1 MTNSFLHDLVRAA
14 RWHRRL
20 LAGLFAAAAVY
31 FALVAVS
38 PPPAASTPVL
48 AAARDLPGG
57 LTPAAGDIRTLRL
70 PTSTVP
76 AGVLPPGT
84 DLSHRVL
91 ATAVRSGEPLTDA
104 RFLTPTAVPPGL
116 LAYPLRLDDADIAAL
131 LRPGD
136 RIDLYA
142 ASATADASATRLAE
156 AVPILALP
164 APTRSTGALVVLAAS
179 PGTAAR
185 LAQASA
191 NTRLTVALTPD
202 TS

>member
-1 MTNSFLHDLVRAA
+1 MTNFWHDLLRAA

-31 FALVAVS
+31 FGLVTFS

-57 LTPAAGDIRTLRL
+57 VTPSASDLRTLRL
-70 PTSTVP
+70 PAAVVP
-76 AGVLPPGT
+76 SGTLRPGA
-84 DLSHRVL
+84 DLSQRIL

-104 RFLTPTAVPPGL
+104 RFLTPTAVPSGL

-136 RIDLYA
+136 RVDLYA
-142 ASATADASATRLAE
+142 ASATADVSATRLAT
-156 AVPILALP
+156 AVPVLALP
-164 APTRSTGALVVLAAS
+164 TPTRSSGGALVVLATS
-179 PGTAAR
+179 PATAAR
-185 LAQASA
+185 LAQSTT
-191 NTRLTVALTPD
+191 NTRISVALTPD